1 MRFSIIIVT
10 HNGLHHLQPCLTSL
24 IPQLTSDWDVV
35 IVDNAST
42 DGTAEF
48 VESLHYPA
56 VSYVRLA
63 TNTGFASANNKG
75 GEVAAGDYLFLLNN
89 DTVVEVG
96 TLAALEESVAHFPE
110 FQIFACRMVRAS
122 DGKID
127 NMGIRFSRLLRA
139 SQIGTG
145 NADAWLTAREVFGAS
160 GGAMLVR
167 RSVIADVGLFDPIF
181 FAYHE
186 DVDFALR
193 ARIAGYRC
201 LYVPQAIVHHKGGGT
216 SSSNASLYRYYIQ
229 RNMELAILR
238 NVPPAVLWKYGLGR
252 LAYSIFQIVKWSLK
266 GNGLLVLRA
275 KLDAISLW
283 RRTNPL
289 LTPKRIN
296 THQFERFLADDFSP
310 LV

>member
-1 MRFSIIIVT
+1 MSFSIIIVT

-24 IPQLTSDWDVV
+24 IPQLTSDWEVV

-42 DGTAEF
+42 DGTADF
-48 VESLHYPA
+48 IGSLDNRA
-56 VSYVRLA
+56 ISYVLLA

-75 GEVAAGDYLFLLNN
+75 GEVAVGDHLFLLNN
-89 DTVVEVG
+89 DTIVGAG
-96 TLAALEESVAHFPE
+96 TLRALEESVAHFPGY
-110 FQIFACRMVRAS
+110 QIFACRMVRAS
-122 DGKID
+122 DGKVD

-145 NADAWLTAREVFGAS
+145 SSDAWVTAREVFGAS
-160 GGAMLVR
+160 GGAMLVQ
-167 RSVIADVGLFDPIF
+167 RSVIVDVGLFDPIF

-193 ARIAGYRC
+193 ARLAGYRC
-201 LYVPQAIVHHKGGGT
+201 LYVPQAIVCHKGGGT

-238 NVPPAVLWKYGLGR
+238 NVPREVLWKYGLGR
-252 LAYSIFQIVKWSLK
+252 LAYSIYQVLKWSLK
-266 GNGLLVLRA
+266 GSGLLVLRA
-275 KLDAISLW
+275 KLDAVSLW
-283 RRTNPL
+283 RRSDTR

-310 LV
+310 IV